1 MLRRLN
7 LDHPDRIKIAG
18 AFGNHMDR
26 ASALCIGLFPDCPL
40 SSVSAVGNAAGDGCR
55 AALLD
60 RKKRIEADWI
70 AHHVEYIELTL
81 TEDFQ
86 QNLIE
91 AIHIP
96 HMSDRFDHINDMSPP
111 SDPSPA

>member
-1 MLRRLN
+1 MLQRLN
-7 LDHPDRIKIAG
+7 LDHPERIKIAG

-26 ASALCIGLFPDCPL
+26 SSALCIGLFPDCAL
-40 SSVSAVGNAAGDGCR
+40 ESVTAIGNAAGDGCR

-60 RKKRIEADWI
+60 RKKRVEADWV
-70 AHHVEYIELTL
+70 ANHAEYIELTL

-96 HMSDRFDHINDMSPP
+96 HMSDRFPHLDEILSKPGP
-111 SDPSPA
+111 

>member
-1 MLRRLN
+1 
-7 LDHPDRIKIAG
+7 
-18 AFGNHMDR
+18 
-26 ASALCIGLFPDCPL
+26 
-40 SSVSAVGNAAGDGCR
+40 VGNAAGDGCR

-70 AHHVEYIELTL
+70 AQHVEYIELTL

-96 HMSDRFDHINDMSPP
+96 HMSDRFVHMNNVLPP
-111 SDPSPA
+111 SDT